1 MISYEIC
8 LAHHLILNFVSM
20 TGYLRMKFKQNYVA
34 ARIGIFINL
43 KRYKV
48 ITKYFS
54 ILNLIIF
61 NQRALSLISD
71 K

>member
-20 TGYLRMKFKQNYVA
+20 TGYLRMKFKQNNVA

-43 KRYKV
+43 KR
-48 ITKYFS
+48 
-54 ILNLIIF
+54 
-61 NQRALSLISD
+61 
-71 K
+71 